1 VSGPAGGPAPADPTV
16 DTAARQRVRNQWPRT
31 DRTTV
36 MNLLMEDLAHER
48 IAQRRRE
55 ADDMRLVR
63 AARNARRDKRST
75 ARAALR
81 VRVRGLA
88 GR

>member
-1 VSGPAGGPAPADPTV
+1 
-16 DTAARQRVRNQWPRT
+16 
-31 DRTTV
+31 
-36 MNLLMEDLAHER
+36 MNLLLEELAHDR

-55 ADDMRLVR
+55 ADELRLVR
-63 AARNARRDKRST
+63 AALTARRAKRSN

-81 VRVRGLA
+81 NRVRGLA